1 MLTELEK
8 GALLLRYWNG
18 EKTFVNAFKLSHP
31 ETTANEIS
39 INALVSRWKNKPEIK
54 QFANDIVTKF
64 NAVAKGAENRQKGAE
79 IGTGGTTAGNYINF
93 RDLDEFLNYCETRA
107 NVITDEKDRQK
118 YLQMISELMR
128 YKEHGT
134 NDNELQRF
142 YTPLKCSQCPIYN
155 NLLKE
160 GIQKKDV

>member
-8 GALLLRYWNG
+8 SALLLRYWNG
-18 EKTFVNAFKLSHP
+18 EKTFVNAFKLSHQ
-31 ETTANEIS
+31 TTANKIS
-39 INALVSRWKNKPEIK
+39 INALVSRWKNKADVK
-54 QFANDIVTKF
+54 DFVNDIITKF
-64 NAVAKGAENRQKGAE
+64 NSPVKRAENRQKGAE
-79 IGTGGTTAGNYINF
+79 IGTGETTAGNYINF

-142 YTPLKCSQCPIYN
+142 YTPLKCHECPIYN

-160 GIQKKDV
+160 GNQEKDV